1 VSSTVQARP
10 PRAGAHRRNA
20 PQPRTYRP
28 DIQGLRAIAV
38 LLVVLYHAGVPGLTG
53 GYVGV
58 DVFFV
63 ISGFLITRQLDREV
77 ERSGR
82 LRFGQFY
89 ARRIRRLLPIA
100 TVVVVATLVV
110 GRAVLPFSQVLS
122 LMQDAIYAATYSI
135 NFHLAGAGVQY
146 QNATAP
152 PSALQHFWSLAVEEQ
167 FYVVWPILIATVAFI
182 WRRRARRP
190 MTAFAVAGICG
201 ITLYLSATL
210 SATNGPVAYFS
221 LQTRAWELG
230 VGALIALSSGK
241 LARLPQSLARA
252 VGWLGLL
259 AIVGSAI
266 GYDDKTVYP
275 GVAALVPV
283 LGAGAIIACGM
294 HRNPRTVETALL
306 DHAPMQYVGRA
317 SYAMYLWHWPMLILL
332 PLWAGHPL
340 PLYERLEVVVLAFW
354 FAVLSHFVED
364 AGHRMSWSMPR
375 WLTAGAAMSAVM
387 VAVSLTISHTMPSL
401 VGNGQVRYAAA
412 LTQANPATVQA
423 EIATSLS
430 ITALPR
436 NLTPRLGVAAY
447 DVAGQS
453 CHADLLA
460 ISSPECVLGDPTAS
474 RTAVLLGDS
483 KAHQWASALSTE
495 AKKYHWRIVE
505 MTKAACPIADLHVW
519 NSDLKRPYR
528 ECDAF
533 RAKVRADIATMRP
546 SLIIASQSD
555 TVAASAFTDTEW
567 AQKSAAALV
576 RLAGNYARVVYIG
589 DTPTTVVNTTLCLQ
603 QHVGNAKLCA
613 YKRQDAF
620 GSFPLR
626 YLVVQ
631 RDVTQAKIG
640 YLAVMNFFCGPFYCP
655 AVVGN
660 MVVHRDWGHITD
672 TYARW
677 LTPMLAPV
685 FEGVHS

>member
-1 VSSTVQARP
+1 MSSEVQTRP
-10 PRAGAHRRNA
+10 SRVGSHRRST
-20 PQPRTYRP
+20 PQARTYRP

-38 LLVVLYHAGVPGLTG
+38 LLVVLYHAGIPGLTG
-53 GYVGV
+53 GFVGV

-77 ERSGR
+77 EKSGR
-82 LRFGQFY
+82 LHFGKFY

-100 TVVVVATLVV
+100 TVVVIATLLV
-110 GRAVLPFSQVLS
+110 GRAVLPFTQVIS
-122 LMQDAIYAATYSI
+122 LMHDAIYASTYSI
-135 NFHLAGAGVQY
+135 NFHLASIGVQY
-146 QNATAP
+146 QNATAA

-167 FYVVWPILIATVAFI
+167 FYVIWPILIAFAALI
-182 WRRRARRP
+182 GRRRARRP
-190 MTAFAVAGICG
+190 MTAILIIGLCTV
-201 ITLYLSATL
+201 TLYLSATL
-210 SATNGPVAYFS
+210 SATNAPVAYFS

-230 VGALIALSSGK
+230 VGALVALTSAR
-241 LARLPQSLARA
+241 LARLPQGAAR
-252 VGWLGLL
+252 VLGWLGL
-259 AIVGSAI
+259 ATVIGSAFAYNQATI
-266 GYDDKTVYP
+266 YP
-275 GVAALVPV
+275 GLAALAPV
-283 LGAGAIIACGM
+283 LGTAAVIASGM

-317 SYAMYLWHWPMLILL
+317 SYALYLWHWPMLILL
-332 PLWAGHPL
+332 PLWAGHTL
-340 PLYERLEVVVLAFW
+340 PLYERLEVVLLAFW
-354 FAVLSHFVED
+354 FAVLSHFLED
-364 AGHRMSWSMPR
+364 AAHRMSWKTSR
-375 WLTAGAAMSAVM
+375 WLASGVAMSAVV
-387 VAVSLTISHTMPSL
+387 VAVSLTISNTMPSL

-412 LTQANPATVQA
+412 LTQANAATVQA

-436 NLTPRLGVAAY
+436 NLTPRLDAAAY

-453 CHADLLA
+453 CHANLLA
-460 ISSPECVLGDPTAS
+460 VSSPKCVLGDPNGT
-474 RTAVLLGDS
+474 RTAVLIGDS

-495 AKKYHWRIVE
+495 AKKTHWRIVE

-519 NSDLKRPYR
+519 NADLKRPYR

-533 RAKVRADIATMRP
+533 RATVRADIAAMKP

-589 DTPTTVVNTTLCLQ
+589 DTPTTATNTTLCLQ
-603 QHVGNAKLCA
+603 QHVGDAKQCA

-631 RDVTQAKIG
+631 RAVTQAKVG

-660 MVVHRDWGHITD
+660 MVVHRDWGHITN

-685 FEGVHS
+685 FQGVQ